1 MEFETLLYEKRDRVA
16 VITLN
21 RPERL
26 NAINSVMSREL
37 PRAWQQVMKDPEVV
51 VAVLTGAGDRALCTG
66 FDMLD
71 FASGN
76 TEVGEPEDRGSLAS
90 VRFNAIQNECWKP
103 VITAV
108 NGMATGGGLH
118 FIAGSDLIVAAEH
131 ATFFEN
137 HVRVGLLSGLEP
149 VALARRLPLEA
160 VLRMSLLGGAER
172 MSAARAYELGLVGE
186 VVPKDELMPRALD
199 LAGKIAESSPAA
211 LMASKR
217 SIWESLDRGLADAL
231 ENTWSIIRDH
241 TSHPDAQEGPRAFAE
256 KRTPRWQPVE

>member
-1 MEFETLLYEKRDRVA
+1 MEFKTLLYEKRDRVA

-26 NAINSVMSREL
+26 NAINSAMSREL
-37 PRAWQQVMKDPEVV
+37 PQAWQQVMKDPEVV
-51 VAVLTGAGDRALCTG
+51 VAVLTGSGDRALCTG
-66 FDMLD
+66 FDMVE

-76 TEVGEPEDRGSLAS
+76 TEVGAPADRGSLAS
-90 VRFNAIQNECWKP
+90 VRFTAMQNDCWKP

-137 HVRVGLLSGLEP
+137 HVRVGLISGLEP
-149 VALARRLPLEA
+149 VGLARRLPLEA
-160 VLRMSLLGGAER
+160 VLRMSLLGGTER
-172 MSAARAYELGLVGE
+172 MSAERAFDLGLVGD
-186 VVPKDELMPRALD
+186 VVLKEELMPRALG
-199 LAGKIAESSPAA
+199 LAAKIAECSPAA

-217 SIWESLDRGLADAL
+217 SIWESLDRGLGDAL
-231 ENTWSIIRDH
+231 QNTWSIIQNH
-241 TSHPDAQEGPRAFAE
+241 TGHPDAQEGPRAFAE
-256 KRTPRWQPVE
+256 KREPRWQPVE